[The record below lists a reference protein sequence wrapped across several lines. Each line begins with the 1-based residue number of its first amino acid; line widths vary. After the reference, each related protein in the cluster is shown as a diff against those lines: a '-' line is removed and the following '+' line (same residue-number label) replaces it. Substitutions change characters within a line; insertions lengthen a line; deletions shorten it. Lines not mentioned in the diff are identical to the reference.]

1 MRLKRDAS
9 SVCVVADANIFEAKI
24 LFYCSEKMW
33 KLLILIKENK
43 KSIKMGDFE
52 SKMTL
57 NHSSLMD
64 KQEEKKETKI

>member
-1 MRLKRDAS
+1 
-9 SVCVVADANIFEAKI
+9 
-24 LFYCSEKMW
+24 MW